1 MNSITKKEI
10 EHLAKLSNL
19 PITKTESEKLNK
31 LLSETINYIDILN
44 ELDTNNV
51 KETYQ
56 VNNLKNVY
64 QIKNQ
69 NRQTLSVDSAIKNAN
84 KVKDNL
90 IVSMGVFAE

>member
-31 LLSETINYIDILN
+31 LLSETINYIDVLN

-69 NRQTLSVDSAIKNAN
+69 NRQTLSVESATKNA
-84 KVKDNL
+84 KKIKDNL

>member
-31 LLSETINYIDILN
+31 LLSETINYIDVLN

-69 NRQTLSVDSAIKNAN
+69 NRQTLSVGSATKNA
-84 KVKDNL
+84 KKIKDNL